1 MTTCC
6 TPKSTF
12 ASPSEVAAIKPRYT
26 VTNDKESYTIQI
38 EVPGA
43 TREGMDINLDSN
55 LLTVRAKRKTSV
67 AADWKP
73 LHRELNEQDYLL
85 RLKLNVPVNESKMT
99 AKVEHGVLILNMPV
113 KEAAKPRRIEV
124 S

>member
-1 MTTCC
+1 MTACC
-6 TPKSTF
+6 PPPSSSVTPAETT
-12 ASPSEVAAIKPRYT
+12 ALKPRYT
-26 VTNDKESYTIQI
+26 VTSDKESYTVQI

-43 TREGMDINLDSN
+43 TRDSVDINLDSN
-55 LLTVRAKRKTSV
+55 LLTVRAKRKASV
-67 AADWKP
+67 PVDWKP

-85 RLKLNVPVNESKMT
+85 RLKLNVPVNESKMS
-99 AKVEHGVLILNMPV
+99 AKVENGVLTLNLPV